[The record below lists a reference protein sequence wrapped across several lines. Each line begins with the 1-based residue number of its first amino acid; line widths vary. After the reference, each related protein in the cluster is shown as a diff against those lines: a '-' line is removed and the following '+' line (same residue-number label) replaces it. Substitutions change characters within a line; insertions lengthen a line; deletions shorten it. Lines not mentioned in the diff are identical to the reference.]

1 MPDLPLFKSRYSVP
15 LHFLFEL
22 FTGREKKPLKSR
34 SIVMSSLLCVE
45 QKHCSFKPS
54 CIPPRLV
61 ANGLGVA
68 VSTAQAAHV

>member
-22 FTGREKKPLKSR
+22 KKAFTIKVYCNVVPIMCRA
-34 SIVMSSLLCVE
+34 
-45 QKHCSFKPS
+45 KHCYFKPS
-54 CIPPRLV
+54 CIPPWLV
-61 ANGLGVA
+61 ANSLGVA